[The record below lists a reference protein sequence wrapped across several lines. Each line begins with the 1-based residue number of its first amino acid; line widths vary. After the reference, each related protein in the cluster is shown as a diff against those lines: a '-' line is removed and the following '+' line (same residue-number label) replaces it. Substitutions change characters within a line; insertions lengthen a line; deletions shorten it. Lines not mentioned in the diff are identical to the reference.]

1 MAVLRSIEQRIES
14 LVEGIFG
21 RAFRAHVQPVELA
34 RKLAKEM
41 DDHRTVS
48 VTRVYVPNEYTVY
61 LAPDDRQQ
69 FSGYED
75 ALLNELQEYLR
86 EHVRREHYAL
96 LSEPLVRLETDDD
109 LRTGVF
115 GIGVRTIQPERR
127 ERQAAPARPAAPSPA
142 APQPPAAVPPV
153 VPPVVPQPVPAPGP
167 GQTVLY
173 GPDDSPELE
182 QAPETPLSP
191 PALVAGDRRY
201 PLDKP
206 LLVIGRSNDC
216 DIQLPDPNVSR
227 RHAEIRQD
235 GDSFLLLDLGSTNGS
250 ELNGQRVKR
259 GHLQP
264 GDRILLGQTELV
276 FTQEQG

>member
-14 LVEGIFG
+14 LVEGVFG

-61 LAPDDRQQ
+61 LSPDDRQQ
-69 FSGYED
+69 FEGYED

-86 EHVRREHYAL
+86 EHARRERYAL
-96 LSEPLVRLETDDD
+96 LSEPLVRLATDDD

-115 GIGVRTIQPERR
+115 GIGVRTIQPERK
-127 ERQAAPARPAAPSPA
+127 ERASAQARPA
-142 APQPPAAVPPV
+142 PPV
-153 VPPVVPQPVPAPGP
+153 STPPVPLLPPVTPPPPVPGP
-167 GQTVLY
+167 GPSGATVLY
-173 GPDDSPELE
+173 GPDESPEVGQE
-182 QAPETPLSP
+182 PAAPEP

-206 LLVIGRSNDC
+206 LLVIGRSSEC
-216 DIQLPDPNVSR
+216 DIQLADPNVSR
-227 RHAEIRQD
+227 RHAEIRQE
-235 GDSFLLLDLGSTNGS
+235 GDSYLLLDLGSTNGS

-259 GHLQP
+259 GHLEP
-264 GDRILLGQTELV
+264 GDRILIGQTELV

>member
-1 MAVLRSIEQRIES
+1 MLRSIEQRIES
-14 LVEGIFG
+14 LVEGVFG

-69 FSGYED
+69 FAGYED

-86 EHVRREHYAL
+86 EHARREHYAL
-96 LSEPLVRLETDDD
+96 LSEPLVRLETDDE

-115 GIGVRTIQPERR
+115 GIGVRTIQPERK
-127 ERQAAPARPAAPSPA
+127 ERQAAAAPARPSTPAPPV
-142 APQPPAAVPPV
+142 PVPPV
-153 VPPVVPQPVPAPGP
+153 VPPPVPAPGP
-167 GQTVLY
+167 SGATVLY
-173 GPDDSPELE
+173 GPDE
-182 QAPETPLSP
+182 APDQEEAAAEP
-191 PALVAGDRRY
+191 PTAPPVLVAGDRRY
-201 PLDKP
+201 ALDKP
-206 LLVIGRSNDC
+206 LLVIGRSSDC